1 MHLLIILLHCYLQNH
16 CISSRSGDLSG
27 GTICHP
33 AAPWQDKVRCTLY
46 RKNDLLHTKSPIFV
60 GWRWFPIVEYFLE
73 EWGSKLQFG
82 AKEQKQIQEVLSNC
96 LKRKCATALNVQSIG
111 ILHHLAVPIATA
123 VGSDTSSE

>member
-1 MHLLIILLHCYLQNH
+1 MKRMLQPLFSFFLGILYGYYWAIKCFIFTGRVPNNASSHNPTPLLFAKSLFFFSNGEFERGYNLP
-16 CISSRSGDLSG
+16 
-27 GTICHP
+27 P
-33 AAPWQDKVRCTLY
+33 AAPCQDK
-46 RKNDLLHTKSPIFV
+46 
-60 GWRWFPIVEYFLE
+60 
-73 EWGSKLQFG
+73 GSTFQFG